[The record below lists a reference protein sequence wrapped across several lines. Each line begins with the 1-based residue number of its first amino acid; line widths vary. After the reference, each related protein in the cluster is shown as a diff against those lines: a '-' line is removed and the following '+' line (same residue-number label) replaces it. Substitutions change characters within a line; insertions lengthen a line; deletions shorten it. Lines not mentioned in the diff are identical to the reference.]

1 MKKEGGEQL
10 TTVRQSKPTA
20 EDEEH
25 RTFEVALQLGQI
37 VLQRRNDML
46 GLDLAEQWRAFLI
59 Q

>member
-20 EDEEH
+20 EDEER